1 MQGFFCQQYERTCLK
16 YGFET
21 METYVLVPQNDRA
34 LVVSFPKK
42 VLGGVDMER
51 DGIVFSKLDEL

>member
-1 MQGFFCQQYERTCLK
+1 MPQIWFRNNGNI
-16 YGFET
+16 
-21 METYVLVPQNDRA
+21 YVLVPQNGRV

-51 DGIVFSKLDEL
+51 DRIVFSKLDEL